1 MTDKINLKKWHGS
14 ETNAHID
21 EKHIFLNYAISFFCN
36 RFIFLISLYP
46 VRWRWD
52 KKVVETIKTFPLILS
67 PTFLKLLSSE
77 DIFGWIG
84 KHVCFLFYLPLL
96 PYWERGCHVFSWQWP
111 KKNQR
116 CYAVFSG
123 CRLSSPLGSMQEPQS
138 FLPPWWCASSCW
150 PFSIG

>member
-14 ETNAHID
+14 ETNAHIE

-111 KKNQR
+111 KKNQMLCSVLR
-116 CYAVFSG
+116 LQTFFPSWVYAGAPVIPASLVM
-123 CRLSSPLGSMQEPQS
+123 CQ
-138 FLPPWWCASSCW
+138 FLLA
-150 PFSIG
+150 F